1 MRKIH
6 HWHNLVLIKCMDL
19 VGGYPYWLI
28 KSGIPYEYPK
38 LLQNVRC
45 DAVII
50 GGGISGALT
59 AYSLTR
65 AGIECIVVDA
75 RSIGLGSTCASTSLL
90 QYELD
95 IPLHQ
100 LKKIAGATN
109 AIR

>member
-1 MRKIH
+1 ME
-6 HWHNLVLIKCMDL
+6 L

-28 KSGIPYEYPK
+28 KNGIPYEYPK
-38 LLQNVRC
+38 LLQNVKC
-45 DAVII
+45 EVVII

-59 AYSLTR
+59 AYCLTL

-75 RSIGLGSTCASTSLL
+75 RSIALGSTCASTSLL

-100 LKKIAGATN
+100 LKKIVGHKN
-109 AIR
+109 AIRSYQLCG